1 MRYRAHITSLNVNPN
16 ENRIVV
22 SLNRREFVY
31 RMAGTLSVPAAAL
44 IESAAAGSHLRA
56 SAARPNAP
64 IRAVL
69 FDAFPVF
76 DPRSVQAVV
85 ESELP
90 GHGASLTTLWR
101 TRQFEYT
108 WLRTAAQ
115 DYADFWQC
123 TGDALRFAC
132 ASLHIELDAAQRDRL
147 MNAYLTLRPW
157 PDAPDALRMLKQEGL
172 RLGFL
177 SNFTPAMLDAA
188 IEGSRLRGVFE
199 HVLSTDRARTYKPDP
214 RAYQLGI
221 DALQLPR
228 EQVLFVAFAGWDAA
242 GASRFGYQTYWVNR
256 MKLPPEELGHA
267 PDGVGY
273 SLDDLAR
280 FVAARR

>member
-1 MRYRAHITSLNVNPN
+1 VP
-16 ENRIVV
+16 
-22 SLNRREFVY
+22 LNRREFVY
-31 RMAGTLSVPAAAL
+31 RMAGTLGVPAAAL
-44 IESAAAGSHLRA
+44 VTSVA
-56 SAARPNAP
+56 SASRVRPDATRALAP

-76 DPRSVQAVV
+76 DPRSVETTA
-85 ESELP
+85 ESEFP
-90 GHGASLTTLWR
+90 SRGTALTALWR

-108 WLRTAAQ
+108 WLRTASQ

-123 TGDALRFAC
+123 TEDALRFAC
-132 ASLHIELDAAQRDRL
+132 ASLNIQITTAQRDRL

-157 PDAPDALRMLKQEGL
+157 PDAMAALLRLKQRGL

-188 IEGSRLRGVFE
+188 IDGSRLRDIFDP
-199 HVLSTDRARTYKPDP
+199 VLSTDRARTYKPDP

-221 DALQLPR
+221 DALGLPR

-242 GASRFGYQTYWVNR
+242 GAARFGYLTYWVNR
-256 MKLPPEELGHA
+256 MRLPPEALGHVA
-267 PDGVGY
+267 DGVGY
-273 SLDDLAR
+273 SLDDVSDFL
-280 FVAARR
+280 AARS